1 MEGLGFECFSPR
13 TNTNYQQNYTRSCA
27 EAKESTVTSVRPTCC
42 RYTQWP
48 TTPQEALANSHS
60 TLTWVQTVDFET
72 SALCRHDI
80 ISLIP
85 QARIYKA
92 LLPHLLNHL
101 MNMTH
106 THTSR
111 KRGHWPNATETFLIS
126 FHEGCFSCQ
135 VYSDRIRSTQKV
147 R

>member
-1 MEGLGFECFSPR
+1 MNAFLPGQTPTINRIIPEAVQKPKKAHCYKCEAYLGVGIPSDPQPHR
-13 TNTNYQQNYTRSCA
+13 RHLPTHALHSC
-27 EAKESTVTSVRPTCC
+27 ESKP
-42 RYTQWP
+42 
-48 TTPQEALANSHS
+48 
-60 TLTWVQTVDFET
+60 VDFET

-85 QARIYKA
+85 QARIYRA

-111 KRGHWPNATETFLIS
+111 KRGHWPNATETSLIS